1 MTERVPES
9 DCDTPCQNG
18 ADDTAG
24 ASSTMCGG
32 AWRNSVYALSTNYW
46 ESPGYDDRGWQSAA
60 DLGPNGVAPWY
71 HRPNIADTA
80 SWIWSTDAGF
90 NGGYDQTPGAGR
102 VQIDPDGTH
111 HNGGYDYGH
120 IDSPGMESTDEYGN
134 CFLRS
139 NCNVDQMTTGN
150 HFGSYPAWDVY
161 IKSEGYAK
169 RAGFNAW
176 TDHGASDDL
185 PPIPGLN
192 PGSCQ
197 RECDKQ
203 QSCSCVVFQNGFE
216 SQAEGHDNVFVK

>member
-80 SWIWSTDAGF
+80 NWIWSTDAGF

-150 HFGSYPAWDVY
+150 HWGSYPAWDVY
-161 IKSEGYAK
+161 IKSEGDPDAFTPFRPYLAHFFPENSRLLRVFTVSPRRFQ
-169 RAGFNAW
+169 RAQNR
-176 TDHGASDDL
+176 
-185 PPIPGLN
+185 N
-192 PGSCQ
+192 PGPRDSGRGTQ
-197 RECDKQ
+197 TPFRRP
-203 QSCSCVVFQNGFE
+203 S
-216 SQAEGHDNVFVK
+216 

>member
-1 MTERVPES
+1 MAERVPES

-80 SWIWSTDAGF
+80 NWIWSTDAGF
-90 NGGYDQTPGAGR
+90 NGAYDQTPGAGR

-120 IDSPGMESTDEYGN
+120 IDSPGIYSTDEYGN

-139 NCNVDQMTTGN
+139 NCNVDEMTTGN
-150 HFGSYPAWDVY
+150 HWGSYPAWDVY
-161 IKSEGYAK
+161 IKSEGRYPLASLRRPWKCLLAYYVVRHQK
-169 RAGFNAW
+169 RSGESAFMLTGV
-176 TDHGASDDL
+176 HLVGRLREASRL
-185 PPIPGLN
+185 
-192 PGSCQ
+192 Q
-197 RECDKQ
+197 RVDRPRR
-203 QSCSCVVFQNGFE
+203 V
-216 SQAEGHDNVFVK
+216 

>member
-80 SWIWSTDAGF
+80 NWIWSTDAGF

-120 IDSPGMESTDEYGN
+120 IDSPGIYSTDEYGN

-150 HFGSYPAWDVY
+150 HWGSYPAWDVY
-161 IKSEGYAK
+161 GPLDYRTAA
-169 RAGFNAW
+169 RTLFLRPFLAHF
-176 TDHGASDDL
+176 
-185 PPIPGLN
+185 
-192 PGSCQ
+192 
-197 RECDKQ
+197 
-203 QSCSCVVFQNGFE
+203 CSFFRRFFAVLSVLTPEIQKVAPKDRG
-216 SQAEGHDNVFVK
+216 QAA